1 MLIRGDHCT
10 TLNMLK
16 TTELSMIESCYMNY
30 IKKEKERNMHK
41 TLAHRQLFLK
51 GIRVSEVQSHGS
63 SSGLRLGLRSN
74 AWS

>member
-1 MLIRGDHCT
+1 
-10 TLNMLK
+10 
-16 TTELSMIESCYMNY
+16 MIESCYMNY

-74 AWS
+74 TWS